1 MSKAKD
7 RLYES
12 LGGGRKRLDQLGYN
26 AENGLTSKGNEP
38 GRKKISEKQYD
49 NEMRRTLNDGIAE
62 SQYARNGN
70 YTTSRKVSRT
80 GYNAGETVA
89 RGSGT
94 AASRARMSN
103 KTTNRK
109 AEITDRANA
118 RTIQMY
124 DRAFGETEADRTAA
138 HADEKK
144 RAEARAREEAIRRA
158 QQAARGRR

>member
-49 NEMRRTLNDGIAE
+49 NEMRRTLTNGIAE

-70 YTTSRKVSRT
+70 YSNSRKAA
-80 GYNAGETVA
+80 NAGENAGNKVV
-89 RGSGT
+89 RGVGS
-94 AASRARMSN
+94 SDR
-103 KTTNRK
+103 TT
-109 AEITDRANA
+109 A
-118 RTIQMY
+118 RTIKMY
-124 DRAFGETEADRTAA
+124 DRAFGETAADRTAA